1 MAKFYK
7 HNDQMDAQVGWRIAD
22 PNRIAWR
29 KKGLQCAGK
38 SLVQRKFM
46 FFMMTAPII
55 LLLFILGVMIPRDI
69 VPIICVGVIMLPFF
83 FYLIY
88 LGMLGGDVF
97 TYRLTDTSVEEA
109 SWNDYIPFAK
119 KLFQV
124 PLCIIAIAIVFMV
137 ATKPEIIFGVG
148 LGGMVGVGLLA
159 GATLY
164 SSDYEKDNLNYRY
177 VSTDWSLMA
186 HHVEIDKER
195 RVVIFWAADL
205 NTKKQYITPFC
216 LFCTKDNFEQISKFV
231 INKAQAKQLEI
242 KYKTVFLEG

>member
-7 HNDQMDAQVGWRIAD
+7 YNDQMDAQVGWHITD
-22 PNRIAWR
+22 PDRIAWR
-29 KKGLQCAGK
+29 KRGLQDAGK
-38 SLVQRKFM
+38 DLIFRKFV
-46 FFMMTAPII
+46 FYSVLTGLSLLYFMMLLSAKDI
-55 LLLFILGVMIPRDI
+55 LSIT
-69 VPIICVGVIMLPFF
+69 CAAVIMISFF
-83 FYLIY
+83 STLTYF
-88 LGMLGGDVF
+88 GMLGGDVF
-97 TYRLTDTSVEEA
+97 TYRLTDTNVEEA

-119 KLFQV
+119 KLFQI
-124 PLCIIAIAIVFMV
+124 PLCIIAIMIVFMV
-137 ATKPEIIFGVG
+137 VTKPEIIFGVG

-159 GATLY
+159 GATVY
-164 SSDYEKDNLNYRY
+164 SSDYEKNNLNYRY